1 MNTKSKECTLHP
13 QSGLSFKFK
22 KKNLEIFLEI
32 FFEKLKEFWS
42 LMTFTNVKDIIE
54 AVEAVIFGEAEEV
67 LSRHEESLNLKGGV
81 LTLYNDSLQNVS
93 HQLWPLK

>member
-1 MNTKSKECTLHP
+1 MHFTSSIRIEF
-13 QSGLSFKFK
+13 QIK
-22 KKNLEIFLEI
+22 KKILEIFLEI

>member
-1 MNTKSKECTLHP
+1 MHFTSSIRIEF
-13 QSGLSFKFK
+13 QIQ

-54 AVEAVIFGEAEEV
+54 ASEAVIFGEAEEV

>member
-1 MNTKSKECTLHP
+1 M
-13 QSGLSFKFK
+13 SF
-22 KKNLEIFLEI
+22 
-32 FFEKLKEFWS
+32 FFFKLKEFWS

>member
-1 MNTKSKECTLHP
+1 MHFTSSIRIEF
-13 QSGLSFKFK
+13 QIQ

>member
-1 MNTKSKECTLHP
+1 MHFTSSIRIEFQIQK
-13 QSGLSFKFK
+13 KF
-22 KKNLEIFLEI
+22 LEIFLEI

>member
-1 MNTKSKECTLHP
+1 MHFTSSIRIEF
-13 QSGLSFKFK
+13 QIQ
-22 KKNLEIFLEI
+22 KKNVRNFLEF

>member
-1 MNTKSKECTLHP
+1 
-13 QSGLSFKFK
+13 
-22 KKNLEIFLEI
+22 
-32 FFEKLKEFWS
+32 
-42 LMTFTNVKDIIE
+42 MTFTNVKDIIE

>member
-1 MNTKSKECTLHP
+1 
-13 QSGLSFKFK
+13 
-22 KKNLEIFLEI
+22 
-32 FFEKLKEFWS
+32 
-42 LMTFTNVKDIIE
+42 MTFTNVKDIIV

-67 LSRHEESLNLKGGV
+67 LSRHEESLKLNLKGGV

>member
-1 MNTKSKECTLHP
+1 MHFTSSIRIEF
-13 QSGLSFKFK
+13 QIQK
-22 KKNLEIFLEI
+22 KKYFRN
-32 FFEKLKEFWS
+32 FFFKLKEFWS